1 MKLSVSYLSVKKKDI
16 PDMISKL
23 DMTNTD
29 FIHVDVMDGKYVSN
43 KANLFNFVESISK
56 FTRKRLDIH
65 FMVDKPLK
73 MIDDYASLN
82 AYCMT
87 FHVDINNNLDE
98 VIGKTKSYGIKVGL
112 ALNPDQDID
121 IIKPYLDKIDLILIM
136 SVKPGLPGQKFIPE
150 VIPKIK
156 KLRKM
161 IKEEKRD
168 ILLSVDG
175 GVNLDNKK
183 ELHDVDILVSGSFI
197 TNSPDY
203 IKLIDTMRK

>member
-87 FHVDINNNLDE
+87 FHVDINNKLDE
-98 VIGKTKSYGIKVGL
+98 VIDKTKSYGIKVGL

-161 IKEEKRD
+161 IKEERRD

>member
-1 MKLSVSYLSVKKKDI
+1 MKLSVSYLSVKRKNVADV
-16 PDMISKL
+16 ISML
-23 DMTNTD
+23 DLTPVD

-43 KANLFNFVESISK
+43 KANLFSFVESIGK

-65 FMVDKPLK
+65 FMVNKPLK
-73 MIDDYASLN
+73 MIDDYALLN

-87 FHVDINNNLDE
+87 FHVDIKNDLEE
-98 VIGKTKSYGIKVGL
+98 VIEKTKSYGIKVGL
-112 ALNPDQDID
+112 AINPDQDID
-121 IIKPYLDKIDLILIM
+121 IIMPYLDKIDLILVM

-156 KLRKM
+156 ELRKI
-161 IKEEKRD
+161 IKEKKKD

-183 ELHDVDILVSGSFI
+183 DLKDVDILVSGSFI

-203 IKLIDTMRK
+203 EKLIDAMRK

>member
-1 MKLSVSYLSVKKKDI
+1 MKLSVSYLSVEKKYVADV
-16 PDMISKL
+16 ISDL
-23 DMTNTD
+23 DVTNTD
-29 FIHVDVMDGKYVSN
+29 FIHVDVMDGKYVPR
-43 KANLFNFVESISK
+43 KVNLFNFVENISS

-87 FHVDINNNLDE
+87 FHIDINNDINE
-98 VIGKTKSYGIKVGL
+98 VIERTKSYGIKVGL
-112 ALNPDQDID
+112 ALNPNQDIEL
-121 IIKPYLDKIDLILIM
+121 IKPYLDKIDLILIM
-136 SVKPGLPGQKFIPE
+136 SVKPGLPGQKFMPS

-156 KLRKM
+156 ELRKI
-161 IKEEKRD
+161 IKEEKRN

-175 GVNLDNKK
+175 GVNLTNKK
-183 ELHDVDILVSGSFI
+183 DLKDVDILVSGSFI

-203 IKLIDTMRK
+203 VKLIDEMRK

>member
-1 MKLSVSYLSVKKKDI
+1 MKLSVSYLNVKKKDVA
-16 PDMISKL
+16 DVISML
-23 DMTNTD
+23 DITNVD
-29 FIHVDVMDGKYVSN
+29 FIHVDVMDGKYVPN
-43 KANLFNFVESISK
+43 KVNLFSFVEGIER

-87 FHVDINNNLDE
+87 YHVDISNDINE
-98 VIGKTKSYGIKVGL
+98 VIEKTKSYGIKVGL
-112 ALNPDQDID
+112 AINPDQDID
-121 IIKPYLDKIDLILIM
+121 IIKPYLDKIDLILVM
-136 SVKPGLPGQKFIPE
+136 SVKPGLPGQKFIKD

-156 KLRKM
+156 KLRKI

-175 GVNLDNKK
+175 GVTLDLKK
-183 ELHDVDILVSGSFI
+183 ELKDCDILVSGSFI
-197 TNSPDY
+197 TNSKDY
-203 IKLIDTMRK
+203 VKLIDEMRK

>member
-1 MKLSVSYLSVKKKDI
+1 MKLAVSYLSVKKKDVA
-16 PDMISKL
+16 DVLSML
-23 DMTNTD
+23 DVTNTD
-29 FIHVDVMDGKYVSN
+29 FIHVDVMDGKYVPN
-43 KANLFNFVESISK
+43 KANLFGFVENIEK
-56 FTRKRLDIH
+56 YTRKRLDIH

-87 FHVDINNNLDE
+87 YHVDIDNNVDE
-98 VIGKTKSYGIKVGL
+98 VIDKTKKYGIKVGL
-112 ALNPDQDID
+112 AINPDQDID
-121 IIKPYLDKIDLILIM
+121 IIKPYLDKIDLILVM
-136 SVKPGLPGQKFIPE
+136 SVKPGLSGQKFIKD

-168 ILLSVDG
+168 ILISVDG

-183 ELHDVDILVSGSFI
+183 ELKDCDILVSGSFI
-197 TNSPDY
+197 TNSKDY
-203 IKLIDTMRK
+203 AKLIDAMRK

>member
-150 VIPKIK
+150 VIPKIE

>member
-1 MKLSVSYLSVKKKDI
+1 MKLSVSYLSVKKRDV
-16 PDMISKL
+16 PEAISLL
-23 DMTNTD
+23 DATNVD

-43 KANLFNFVESISK
+43 KANQFSFVESIGK

-65 FMVDKPLK
+65 FMVSKPLK
-73 MIDDYASLN
+73 VIDDYASLD

-87 FHVDINNNLDE
+87 FHTDIKNDLDE
-98 VIGKTKSYGIKVGL
+98 VIEKTKRYGIKVGL
-112 ALNPDQDID
+112 AINPDQDID
-121 IIKPYLDKIDLILIM
+121 VIMPYIDKIDLILVM
-136 SVKPGLPGQKFIPE
+136 SVVPGLPGQKFIPE

-156 KLRKM
+156 KLHKM
-161 IKEEKRD
+161 IKEEKRN

-183 ELHDVDILVSGSFI
+183 ELKDCDILVSGSFI

-203 IKLIDTMRK
+203 SKLIDEMKK

>member
-1 MKLSVSYLSVKKKDI
+1 MKLSVSYLSVEKKYVADV
-16 PDMISKL
+16 ISDL
-23 DMTNTD
+23 DVTNAD
-29 FIHVDVMDGKYVSN
+29 FIHVDVMDGKYVPR
-43 KANLFNFVESISK
+43 KVNLFNFVENISS

-87 FHVDINNNLDE
+87 FHIDINSDINE
-98 VIGKTKSYGIKVGL
+98 VIERTKSYGIKVGL
-112 ALNPDQDID
+112 ALNPDQDIEL
-121 IIKPYLDKIDLILIM
+121 IKPYLDKIDLILIM
-136 SVKPGLPGQKFIPE
+136 SVKPGLPGQKFMPS

-156 KLRKM
+156 ELRKI
-161 IKEEKRD
+161 IKEEKRN

-175 GVNLDNKK
+175 GVNLTNKK
-183 ELHDVDILVSGSFI
+183 DLKDVDILVSGSFI

-203 IKLIDTMRK
+203 VKLIDEMRK